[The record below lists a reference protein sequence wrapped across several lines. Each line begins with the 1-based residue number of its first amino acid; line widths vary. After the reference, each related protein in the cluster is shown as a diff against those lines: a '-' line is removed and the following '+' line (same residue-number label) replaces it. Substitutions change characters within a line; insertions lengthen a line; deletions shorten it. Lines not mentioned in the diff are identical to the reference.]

1 MDKTLYFQV
10 EEYKERLRKTQQRM
24 IENGIEV
31 LIVTDPANMNYISGF
46 DGWSFYVH
54 QCLIVIGDQNEP
66 IWVGRGQDS
75 NAARLTTWLQEEN
88 IRPYTDDYVQSLIK
102 HPIDFVSDIIK
113 EKGYDKKVIATEMD
127 TYYYTAKCQE
137 RFALGLP
144 NAKFLDGTNLVNW
157 VRIIKSS
164 TEVEYIR
171 KAARIAEKA
180 MEAAYDSVAEGVRQ
194 CDAAA
199 NVYHAQISGTADFGG
214 DYSAIVPLM
223 PSGIRTST
231 PHLSWTDEPYKNDET
246 VILEL
251 SGCYRRYHCPL
262 ARTMIIGDAPQKVR
276 DLEAVVVEGITTALD
291 AVKPGMTCEEVER
304 VWAKSIAQSGFIKD
318 SRIGYSMG
326 VNYPPD
332 WGEHTASFR
341 PGDKT
346 VLQPNMTFH
355 MIPGIWLSD
364 FGVEISE
371 SFRVTEKGCETFTNY
386 PRKLLVKQSGIL
398 LESL

>member
-1 MDKTLYFQV
+1 MNKTLYFEVQ
-10 EEYKERLRKTQQRM
+10 EYKERLRKTKEAMQ
-24 IENGIEV
+24 EKGIDI
-31 LIVTDPANMNYISGF
+31 LIATDPANMNYITGF

-54 QCLIVIGDQNEP
+54 QCLVIMADRDEP

-75 NAARLTTWLQEEN
+75 NAARLTTWLQEES

-102 HPIDFVSDIIK
+102 HPMDFVSDIIK
-113 EKGYDKKVIATEMD
+113 EKGYQDRVIATEMD

-137 RFALGLP
+137 RLALGLP
-144 NAKFLDGTNLVNW
+144 KAKFIDGTNLINW
-157 VRIIKSS
+157 VRIIKSDA
-164 TEVEYIR
+164 EVDYIR
-171 KAARIAEKA
+171 RAARIAEKA
-180 MEAAYDSVAEGVRQ
+180 MEAAYGSIDAGVRQ

-199 NVYHAQISGTADFGG
+199 NVYHAQISGTKEFGG

-231 PHLSWTDEPYKNDET
+231 PHLSWTDEPYRNGDT

-276 DLEAVVVEGITTALD
+276 DLASVVVEGISNALE
-291 AVKPGMTCEEVER
+291 AVKPGITCEEVER
-304 VWAKSIAQSGFIKD
+304 VWARSIAKSGFIKD

-326 VNYPPD
+326 LNFPPD

-346 VLQPNMTFH
+346 ILQPNMTFH
-355 MIPGIWLSD
+355 MIPGIWLED
-364 FGVEISE
+364 CGVDISE
-371 SFRVTEKGCETFTNY
+371 SFRVTESGCETFTNY
-386 PRKLLVKQSGIL
+386 PRKLLVK
-398 LESL
+398 

>member
-1 MDKTLYFQV
+1 MEKTLYFKV
-10 EEYKERLRKTQQRM
+10 EEYKERLARTKARM
-24 IENGIEV
+24 SEGGIEV
-31 LIVTDPANMNYISGF
+31 LIATDPANMNYISGF

-54 QCLIVIGDQNEP
+54 QCLIILIDQDEP

-75 NAARLTTWLQEEN
+75 NAARLTAWIQEEN
-88 IRPYTDDYVQSLIK
+88 IKPYTDDYVQSLVK
-102 HPIDFVSDIIK
+102 HPMDFVADILK
-113 EKGYDKKVIATEMD
+113 EKGYQNKVIATEMD

-137 RFALGLP
+137 RLALGLP
-144 NAKFLDGTNLVNW
+144 NAKFVDGTNLINW
-157 VRIIKSS
+157 VRIVKSDA
-164 TEVEYIR
+164 EVDYIR
-171 KAARIAEKA
+171 KAARIAENT
-180 MEAAYDSVAEGVRQ
+180 MEVAYNAVAEGVRQ

-199 NVYHAQISGTADFGG
+199 LIYQAQISGTDEYGG
-214 DYSAIVPLM
+214 DYPAIIPLM

-231 PHLSWTDEPYKNDET
+231 PHLSWTDEPYKKGET

-262 ARTMIIGDAPQKVR
+262 ARTMIIGETTQKVR
-276 DLEAVVVEGITTALD
+276 DLEAVVVEGINRALEV
-291 AVKPGMTCEEVER
+291 VKPGVTCEEVER
-304 VWAKSIAQSGFIKD
+304 TWAKSIAASGFIKD

-332 WGEHTASFR
+332 WGEHTASLR

-355 MIPGIWLSD
+355 MIPGIWLQD

-386 PRKLLVKQSGIL
+386 PRKLLMK
-398 LESL
+398 